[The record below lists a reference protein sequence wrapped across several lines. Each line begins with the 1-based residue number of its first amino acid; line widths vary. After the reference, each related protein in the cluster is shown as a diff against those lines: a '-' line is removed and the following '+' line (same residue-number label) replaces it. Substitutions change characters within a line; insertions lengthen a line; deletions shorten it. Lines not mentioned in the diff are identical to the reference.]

1 MRPEY
6 RDEPCRSALTR
17 VRNMPFKWSLNPYM
31 GCAHRCTFCFVRAF
45 ERLADRPSDAR
56 YGTSIRVKT
65 NLVEVL
71 SGELARRSW
80 RREQVVIGTAT
91 DPYQPAEGHYRL
103 TRRAIEAL
111 GAARTPLSLITRGPM
126 IVRDVDVLAGAAE
139 RADVGVTFS
148 IPTLDREI
156 WRLTEPGTAPPA
168 QRLRA
173 LRTLVDAGIDASVG
187 MAPILPGLSDDP
199 ARMADVVRAA
209 RDAGATS
216 VWTNV
221 LYLRPGTREHFL
233 EALARDWPQLLPR
246 YERLYA
252 GRSYVTKD
260 VLEPVR
266 DQRSVIGSRT
276 VRHRGPPAPSDPAA
290 GRARTAQARR
300 IHDPEGHPHGTNVGE
315 HRTQKVSA
323 RSPPSSICGTCRNR
337 YVEPPVSG
345 SKTQRTSNRSSGQIV
360 GTIAA
365 SPVRPMAISGMTLC
379 SQAMTTEPSICRTAA
394 TSASVS
400 DFRKRSSM
408 AIPR

>member
-6 RDEPCRSALTR
+6 RDEPCRTALTR

-71 SGELARRSW
+71 SRELAGRSW

-91 DPYQPAEGHYRL
+91 DPYQPAEGHFRL

-111 GAARTPLSLITRGPM
+111 GAARTPLSLITRGPL

-156 WRLTEPGTAPPA
+156 WRLTETGTAPPR

-173 LRTLVDAGIDASVG
+173 LRTLLDAAIDASVG

-199 ARMADVVRAA
+199 AGMADVVRAA

-233 EALARDWPQLLPR
+233 EALARDLPGLLPR

-266 DQRSVIGSRT
+266 TRVRT
-276 VRHRGPPAPSDPAA
+276 LASQYGIEDRRRRPIRPPAEPEQLALA
-290 GRARTAQARR
+290 G
-300 IHDPEGHPHGTNVGE
+300 
-315 HRTQKVSA
+315 
-323 RSPPSSICGTCRNR
+323 
-337 YVEPPVSG
+337 
-345 SKTQRTSNRSSGQIV
+345 
-360 GTIAA
+360 
-365 SPVRPMAISGMTLC
+365 
-379 SQAMTTEPSICRTAA
+379 
-394 TSASVS
+394 
-400 DFRKRSSM
+400 
-408 AIPR
+408 